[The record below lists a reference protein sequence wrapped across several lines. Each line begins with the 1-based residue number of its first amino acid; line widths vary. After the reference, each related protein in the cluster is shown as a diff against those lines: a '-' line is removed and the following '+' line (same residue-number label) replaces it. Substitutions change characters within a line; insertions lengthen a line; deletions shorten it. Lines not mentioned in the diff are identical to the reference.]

1 MHIFRILHPSFFR
14 RTLRLL
20 LQQNALLIF
29 LWAILLN
36 VCFGVLFYFAE
47 RNLQDITIADA
58 LWWSMVTMTT
68 VGYGDFYAESFAGRF
83 MISYP
88 CMILGIGLIGYLV
101 GSVANTIID
110 FSARKRG
117 GLMQI
122 NETGHIL
129 ICNYPGEEKIN
140 RILSELESVD
150 QYRNCRFA
158 VITDVLSELPDS
170 LRKRGVLFVKGM
182 PTQEG
187 ILLRANILKC
197 AGVLVLAT
205 ESTKIESDERT
216 YTIASVIKQVEREYG
231 VPVKTITELVSEQSV
246 DMVRRLQVSG
256 ITSEDGVSSC
266 LLAQEFV
273 NPGINGVIS
282 QLITS
287 RMGSEL
293 YIVDTDNLS
302 GRSIRDLQKAA
313 LDHDTNIQILGLNR
327 GTEHLLNPSKDTV
340 LENSDRLIVLA
351 ESPGDVATLKKEIIV

>member
-1 MHIFRILHPSFFR
+1 M
-14 RTLRLL
+14 
-20 LQQNALLIF
+20 IF

-47 RNLQDITIADA
+47 RNVQDITIADA

-68 VGYGDFYAESFAGRF
+68 VGYGDFYAKSLAGRF
-83 MISYP
+83 LISYP

-122 NETGHIL
+122 SETGHIL
-129 ICNYPGEEKIN
+129 ICNYPGEEKIKQV
-140 RILSELESVD
+140 ISELESVEH
-150 QYRNCRFA
+150 YRNSRFV
-158 VITDVLSELPDS
+158 VITDVLSELPDA
-170 LRKRGVLFVKGM
+170 LRKHGVLFVKGM
-182 PTQEG
+182 PTQEEV
-187 ILLRANILKC
+187 LLRANILKC
-197 AGVLVLAT
+197 AGVIVLAT
-205 ESTKIESDERT
+205 DSTRIESDERT
-216 YTIASVIKQVEREYG
+216 YTVASVIKQIEREHS
-231 VPVKTITELVSEQSV
+231 VPVKTITELISEQSV
-246 DMVRRLQVSG
+246 DMVKRLKVNG

-287 RMGSEL
+287 RVGSQL
-293 YIVDTDNLS
+293 YIVEAEQS

-313 LDHDTNIQILGLNR
+313 LDHDTNIQILGLIR
-327 GTEHLLNPSKDTV
+327 GTEHMLNPSKNTV
-340 LENSDRLIVLA
+340 LESDDHLIVLA
-351 ESPGDVATLKKEIIV
+351 ESAKDVATLEKEIIA